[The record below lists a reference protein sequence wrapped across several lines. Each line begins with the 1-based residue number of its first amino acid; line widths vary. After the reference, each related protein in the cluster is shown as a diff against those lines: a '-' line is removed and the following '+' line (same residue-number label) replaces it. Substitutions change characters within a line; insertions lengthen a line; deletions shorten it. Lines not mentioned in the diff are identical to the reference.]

1 MCQHFL
7 RKDDSMGASHTLNTP
22 EAIKQQQKKWNDKRK
37 TSSIRV
43 R

>member
-22 EAIKQQQKKWNDKRK
+22 EAIKQQKKMEW
-37 TSSIRV
+37 
-43 R
+43 